1 MSFDALAVYAV
12 SRRTARSDRM
22 SYVLTRGEIATQLDA
37 IHAKVTDI
45 SAGLDTAQLN
55 WQPDNGRR
63 WSIAQC
69 LDHLAK
75 TTALYGTRLEVAIDS
90 APAGEERNAAYPNLL
105 GLLLIWSIEP
115 PARIRI
121 PARPELQPPS
131 TLNPAEVRREFSD
144 SLDYLSNLAARAL
157 RIDASRVKYAN
168 PLAANLRAFNVATGI
183 LVMLAHNRR
192 HLHQAL
198 RVRQHR
204 NFPAHA

>member
-1 MSFDALAVYAV
+1 MAN
-12 SRRTARSDRM
+12 
-22 SYVLTRGEIATQLDA
+22 VLSRGEVATQLDA

-45 SAGLDTAQLN
+45 CSGLDSTQLN
-55 WQPDNGRR
+55 WQPDGGQR

-75 TTALYGTRLEVAIDS
+75 TTTLYGASLEKAIDS
-90 APAGEERNAAYPNLL
+90 APAGDEREAAYPNLL
-105 GLLLIWSIEP
+105 GLILIWSMEP
-115 PARIRI
+115 PARIRL
-121 PARPELQPPS
+121 PAKAGLQPPS
-131 TLNPAEVRREFSD
+131 VLDPAGVRRAFSD

-157 RIDASRVKYAN
+157 RIDASRVRYAN
-168 PLAANLRAFNVATGI
+168 PLAGNIRAFNVATGI
-183 LVMLAHNRR
+183 LVTLAHNRR